1 MKVLLLQDVKK
12 LGKDG
17 DIIEVSDG
25 YAKNYLMPQ
34 KLGIEATKEVM
45 SEWKLKKGSEANRKE
60 QEKQAAVEMAARLS
74 KEKVKLEVKGGE
86 GGRLFGSITAKDI
99 ADAIEQQIGTKID
112 KKKIQLKD
120 PIKNAGSYE
129 VEVRLHP
136 AATAKIGVQVEVR

>member
-1 MKVLLLQDVKK
+1 MKVLLLKDVKK

-45 SEWKLKKGSEANRKE
+45 NEWKLKKGSEANRKE

>member
-1 MKVLLLQDVKK
+1 M
-12 LGKDG
+12 
-17 DIIEVSDG
+17 
-25 YAKNYLMPQ
+25 
-34 KLGIEATKEVM
+34 
-45 SEWKLKKGSEANRKE
+45 
-60 QEKQAAVEMAARLS
+60 
-74 KEKVKLEVKGGE
+74 KLEVKGGE